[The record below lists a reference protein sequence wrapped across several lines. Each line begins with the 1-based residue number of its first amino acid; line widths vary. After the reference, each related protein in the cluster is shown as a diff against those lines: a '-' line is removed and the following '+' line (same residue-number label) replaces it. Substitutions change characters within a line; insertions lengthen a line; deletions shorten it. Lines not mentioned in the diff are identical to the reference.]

1 MMAKGNGD
9 KLKRSYTGPKS
20 GSAANIR
27 LIQWGVAVGLLFSLT
42 FLLIPRGTLPSK
54 PLVEGDI
61 VPRDIKASRDI
72 LVEDIDST
80 AKIKQVASDSV
91 KEVFDLDPK
100 LSGRIAKRVQTAL
113 ENVRKGYDSYTAGVE
128 NSQKT
133 QSEEPSGK
141 TRESASPSSKEA
153 LAELAKLAAQFEKTP
168 AFKTLET
175 EFFTS
180 LGLKPSPAIV
190 KPLRSRRY
198 DPALAAD
205 IGLLLRAA
213 MEPGIVSNMKVL
225 ESQANK
231 GVLIQEV
238 GEQGFQEVSDVNRF
252 RDLKET
258 EKSLPELAK
267 NVEIGSSPKETRF
280 LVLLVNRLLEPN
292 LTVNKQATEIL
303 REKAIQDAKPVY
315 FQIKKGEMIAREGE
329 RLTPQ
334 QLVKIRGFAA
344 QEEKRG
350 FLGFLLGTALLIALA
365 LTLASIYLLR
375 FKNKLMQSP
384 RRVILMGVMLLGTMI
399 VVQVFMQV
407 GLTFAESMGN
417 VETSNYYYAIPFA
430 TGAMLAAILLDLEVA
445 LLFSAL
451 TAFLSGLLLPHTFGL
466 PLTALVGGLVVSFR
480 INYYRRRSSILL
492 TGMMVGLTNIAV
504 IVPLNLLDGTLFSTE
519 GWFSVLMGV
528 TGGVVTGIVVSAILP
543 LLESMF
549 NIVSDNKLL
558 ELGDLNHPLLRLLV
572 MNAPGTYHHSVV
584 VSNMAEEAADL
595 IGANSLLARVAAYY
609 HDIGKSR
616 KPDYFIENQSGT
628 ENKHDRLSP
637 RMSALI
643 LISHVKDGIEMA
655 RKHNLPE
662 QIIDFIP
669 QHHGTSL
676 ISYFYN
682 KAKEMEDSDQQTVNE
697 DDFRYPGPKPQSR
710 ETGILLLA
718 DGVEAVSRTLHD
730 PTPARIQ
737 TTVRSHVARIFA
749 DGQLDDCELTLR
761 DLNLI
766 SKAFARILTGIF
778 HQRVV
783 YPEVERQGQ
792 LELEAHLDANFGDQ
806 PAANSQDRPAV
817 DREASPEAVKT
828 SELSGR

>member
-1 MMAKGNGD
+1 
-9 KLKRSYTGPKS
+9 
-20 GSAANIR
+20 
-27 LIQWGVAVGLLFSLT
+27 
-42 FLLIPRGTLPSK
+42 
-54 PLVEGDI
+54 
-61 VPRDIKASRDI
+61 
-72 LVEDIDST
+72 
-80 AKIKQVASDSV
+80 
-91 KEVFDLDPK
+91 
-100 LSGRIAKRVQTAL
+100 
-113 ENVRKGYDSYTAGVE
+113 
-128 NSQKT
+128 
-133 QSEEPSGK
+133 
-141 TRESASPSSKEA
+141 
-153 LAELAKLAAQFEKTP
+153 
-168 AFKTLET
+168 
-175 EFFTS
+175 
-180 LGLKPSPAIV
+180 
-190 KPLRSRRY
+190 
-198 DPALAAD
+198 
-205 IGLLLRAA
+205 
-213 MEPGIVSNMKVL
+213 
-225 ESQANK
+225 
-231 GVLIQEV
+231 
-238 GEQGFQEVSDVNRF
+238 
-252 RDLKET
+252 
-258 EKSLPELAK
+258 
-267 NVEIGSSPKETRF
+267 
-280 LVLLVNRLLEPN
+280 
-292 LTVNKQATEIL
+292 
-303 REKAIQDAKPVY
+303 
-315 FQIKKGEMIAREGE
+315 
-329 RLTPQ
+329 
-334 QLVKIRGFAA
+334 
-344 QEEKRG
+344 
-350 FLGFLLGTALLIALA
+350 
-365 LTLASIYLLR
+365 
-375 FKNKLMQSP
+375 
-384 RRVILMGVMLLGTMI
+384 
-399 VVQVFMQV
+399 
-407 GLTFAESMGN
+407 
-417 VETSNYYYAIPFA
+417 
-430 TGAMLAAILLDLEVA
+430 
-445 LLFSAL
+445 
-451 TAFLSGLLLPHTFGL
+451 
-466 PLTALVGGLVVSFR
+466 
-480 INYYRRRSSILL
+480 
-492 TGMMVGLTNIAV
+492 
-504 IVPLNLLDGTLFSTE
+504 
-519 GWFSVLMGV
+519 
-528 TGGVVTGIVVSAILP
+528 
-543 LLESMF
+543 
-549 NIVSDNKLL
+549 
-558 ELGDLNHPLLRLLV
+558 
-572 MNAPGTYHHSVV
+572 
-584 VSNMAEEAADL
+584 MAEEAADL